1 MKSQFDPVA
10 SWFIHHGMMKRS
22 SLQLLGGKLDLD
34 SFDFGNLFKGSL
46 KSLHGRDSDCQVVET
61 DVLASI
67 ERVGAFICLP
77 ESEHDVS
84 VRKKVGRVGLD
95 AANLGVSEGLE
106 KSKGRINV
114 SDGESDVRNS
124 HGEAF
129 VAGAHDG

>member
-1 MKSQFDPVA
+1 MVK
-10 SWFIHHGMMKRS
+10 
-22 SLQLLGGKLDLD
+22 
-34 SFDFGNLFKGSL
+34 
-46 KSLHGRDSDCQVVET
+46 T

-67 ERVGAFICLP
+67 ERVGSFICLP

-84 VRKKVGRVGLD
+84 VREKVGRVGFD

-114 SDGESDVRNS
+114 SDGESDMGNS

-129 VAGAHDG
+129 VILVAGGHDGD